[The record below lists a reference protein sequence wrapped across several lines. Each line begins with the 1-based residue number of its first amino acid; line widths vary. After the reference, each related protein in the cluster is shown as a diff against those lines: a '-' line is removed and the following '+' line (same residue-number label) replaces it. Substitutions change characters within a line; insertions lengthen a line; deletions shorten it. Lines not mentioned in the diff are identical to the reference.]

1 MTTTQEKT
9 SQILDKLK
17 KSRRPY
23 VITASQ
29 ASYRYHRWL
38 SPAPKVIALR
48 IYPDDYEW
56 WRNTLLDETIYV
68 SDAPPTSEMVE
79 SHAAA
84 VLLLKSLEPLIY
96 QNRRTYADLHYE
108 SPEDLCIEFL
118 TGLITETSIMET
130 LAILLIQRR
139 IFQWDYFCKR
149 VIALGLARE
158 AGILLEIINNHTQQN
173 LMPQAV
179 IDLLFRETTH
189 NDELKQRYYPF
200 TWRVRLSI
208 KRGEE
213 KEIKITYPQV
223 SQKWGIKV
231 VLPLY
236 IMEKL
241 VLDLD
246 YAWRT
251 PSSAIDYFANSQ
263 AIPQFAD

>member
-1 MTTTQEKT
+1 MTHDRI
-9 SQILDKLK
+9 SQILGKLK
-17 KSRRPY
+17 NSQRPY
-23 VITASQ
+23 VIAGSQ

-38 SPAPKVIALR
+38 SPAPKVIELK
-48 IYPDDYEW
+48 IYPEDYEW
-56 WRNTLLDETIYV
+56 WKNFLLDEMAYV
-68 SDAPPTSEMVE
+68 SDTPPTSGEVE
-79 SHAAA
+79 NFDVA
-84 VLLLKSLEPLIY
+84 VLLTKNLEPLIY
-96 QNRRTYADLHYE
+96 QNRRNYADLHYE

-130 LAILLIQRR
+130 LAILLMQRKT
-139 IFQWDYFCKR
+139 FQWDYFSKR

-158 AGILLEIINNHTQQN
+158 AGILLEIINGHTQQN

-179 IDLLFRETTH
+179 IDLLFHETTH
-189 NDELKQRYYPF
+189 NDELKQRCYPF
-200 TWRVRLSI
+200 TWRVRLAI

-223 SQKWGIKV
+223 SQKWGVKV

-246 YAWRT
+246 YAWRAQSPVT
-251 PSSAIDYFANSQ
+251 TTNFGDEQ
-263 AIPQFAD
+263 TVPQFAN